1 MAYIKF
7 TLGFNTEGGEFDDEG
22 DIRDMRDAI
31 SPICSECG
39 NPLEEDDVRG
49 CCIVCLD
56 YLTRRK

>member
-1 MAYIKF
+1 MF
-7 TLGFNTEGGEFDDEG
+7 DDDDEG

-56 YLTRRK
+56 YLTRKE